1 LRSSQKAARQGSF
14 AEGQIRRLTDWRGPS
29 HSWPPVGFLA
39 TSDGLTVTCAFT
51 RISDSKLSR
60 SIVDLVEQIAA
71 REAERG

>member
-1 LRSSQKAARQGSF
+1 LAAGRFSRHLG
-14 AEGQIRRLTDWRGPS
+14 
-29 HSWPPVGFLA
+29 
-39 TSDGLTVTCAFT
+39 GLTVTCAFT